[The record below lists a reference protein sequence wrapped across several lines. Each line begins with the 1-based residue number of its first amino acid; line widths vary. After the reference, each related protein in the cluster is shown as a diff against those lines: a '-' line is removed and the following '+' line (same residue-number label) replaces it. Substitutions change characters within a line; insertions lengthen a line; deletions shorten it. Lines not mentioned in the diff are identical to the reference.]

1 METHHPHLNHQTG
14 KIFSHYFYEFL
25 MLFLAVTL
33 GFIVENQREHFVEQT
48 RAHEFV
54 ISLLEDLQ
62 KDTIEILDVMREDK
76 IILACFDSISSI
88 VHQGLEN
95 NKVPGS
101 FYYYCNTGTSSP
113 TVGWNDATLV
123 QITQT
128 GSLRYFKNTDLIKK
142 ISFYFSQI
150 DYVRGLNN
158 ADRNLREKTMEIRS
172 KILNNYYYSRFS
184 SYSTE
189 SWLNVPE
196 SLMNNI
202 FPLQTNDANLLNEF
216 ANSYENRRRLLILEM
231 NKVYPN
237 SIKNAREL
245 MEVLKIEYHLE

>member
-1 METHHPHLNHQTG
+1 MEVHTH
-14 KIFSHYFYEFL
+14 SHSPRKKWTHYLWEFL

-33 GFIVENQREHFVEQT
+33 GFFVENQREHFVENT
-48 RAHEFV
+48 RANEYA

-95 NKVPGS
+95 NNVPGS

-128 GSLRYFKNTDLIKK
+128 GSLRYFKNSDLIKK

-172 KILNNYYYSRFS
+172 KILNNYYYSHFS

-189 SWLNVPE
+189 SWRNVPDT
-196 SLMNNI
+196 LMNSL
-202 FPLQTNDANLLNEF
+202 FPLQTTDANMLNEF

-231 NKVYPN
+231 NKVYPS
-237 SIKNAREL
+237 SIRNAREL

>member
-1 METHHPHLNHQTG
+1 MEVHTH
-14 KIFSHYFYEFL
+14 SHSPRKKWTHYLWEFL

-33 GFIVENQREHFVEQT
+33 GFFVENQREHFVENT
-48 RAHEFV
+48 RANEYA

-88 VHQGLEN
+88 VHRGLKN
-95 NKVPGS
+95 NNVFGS

-128 GSLRYFKNTDLIKK
+128 GSLRYFKNSDLIKK
-142 ISFYFSQI
+142 LSFYFSQI

-172 KILNNYYYSRFS
+172 KILNNYYYTHFS

-189 SWLNVPE
+189 SWLNVPDT
-196 SLMNNI
+196 LMNNI
-202 FPLQTNDANLLNEF
+202 FPLQTTDANVLNEF
-216 ANSYENRRRLLILEM
+216 ANSYENRRRLLTLEM

-237 SIKNAREL
+237 SIKNGREL

>member
-1 METHHPHLNHQTG
+1 METHPPHVHHTSG
-14 KIFSHYFYEFL
+14 KKVSHYFYEFL

-33 GFIVENQREHFVEQT
+33 GFFVENQREHFVEHT
-48 RAHEFV
+48 RAHEYA

-76 IILACFDSISSI
+76 IILACFDSITLI
-88 VHQGLEN
+88 VHSGFKN
-95 NKVPGS
+95 NNVSGS
-101 FYYYCNTGTSSP
+101 FYYFCNTGTSSP
-113 TVGWNDATLV
+113 SVLWNDATLV

-128 GSLRYFKNTDLIKK
+128 GSLRYFKNSDLIKK

-150 DYVRGLNN
+150 EYVRGLNN

-172 KILNNYYYSRFS
+172 KILNNYYYAHFS

-189 SWLNVPE
+189 SWLHVPDT
-196 SLMNNI
+196 LMNKI

-216 ANSYENRRRLLILEM
+216 ANSYENRRRLLTLEM
-231 NKVYPN
+231 YKVYPN

-245 MEVLKIEYHLE
+245 MEVLKKEYHLN